1 MAENPTISKIESQTR
16 VDNELKR
23 NYCAEFFSSTLEAA
37 KDPLPW
43 KCLLY
48 FIFISTPFSIFAY
61 AWILST
67 FFAAVGTSFIPFLGY
82 FFWWLWALSW
92 RSLGRIELLAV
103 RLCYKKPKVYK
114 KPPEVYMDPSCECKF
129 FPQILKDQYTWE
141 CFAYFV
147 FIKWFITPFTL
158 VFALILFA
166 IWFFPPCLLLS
177 SKGLIFLGKM
187 QYKLT
192 TKFFRIKSTS

>member
-1 MAENPTISKIESQTR
+1 MNQKPEDITISQT
-16 VDNELKR
+16 NHELGSR
-23 NYCAEFFSSTLEAA
+23 FDCTYLSSTVEAA

-43 KCLLY
+43 KCMLY

-61 AWILST
+61 IWILST
-67 FFAAVGTSFIPFLGY
+67 FFAAVGTSLIPFIGY

-92 RSLGRIELLAV
+92 RSLGRIELLAT
-103 RLCYKKPKVYK
+103 RLCSETDFDIELLPKVYI
-114 KPPEVYMDPSCECKF
+114 DLSCECKF
-129 FPQILKDQYTWE
+129 FPPILDKYTWR

-158 VFALILFA
+158 AYALILFL
-166 IWFFPPCLLLS
+166 IWLLPPCLLLS
-177 SKGLIFLGKM
+177 SNGLILLGKM

-192 TKFFRIKSTS
+192 RQFLLDD